1 MERRAEL
8 MASLRRSEAVVRDHF
23 AGRILAALQ
32 VTCGAKLMPRYPE
45 PKSNAF

>member
-32 VTCGAKLMPRYPE
+32 VTCGAKLIASIPRT
-45 PKSNAF
+45 